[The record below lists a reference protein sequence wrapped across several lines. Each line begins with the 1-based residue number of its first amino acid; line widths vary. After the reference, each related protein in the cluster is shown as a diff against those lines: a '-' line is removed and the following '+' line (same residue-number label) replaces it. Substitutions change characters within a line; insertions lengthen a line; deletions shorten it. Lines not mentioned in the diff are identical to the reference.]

1 MKVGVL
7 GTNYSRAD
15 IAFHEKVVRAFHL
28 LQQGKWPAVFLT
40 TCHRAEIYFSG
51 DNIYAIEA
59 ALFQALACHLK
70 GLIGNELY
78 SLIGRDC
85 FTHLISVTS
94 GLDSVIK
101 GESDIQRQVKVAYT
115 TGMQSTKLPSPLHF
129 LFQKSLKVAK
139 EIRSSHAWNPK
150 RSLEKTVSELVSSY
164 APTSILVVGNSQI
177 NRKIIHHLK
186 HPSITLCTRTPKAAE
201 AFALDHGISLTDGRI
216 LDHWSSFDVVIS
228 ATHAD
233 GYLIRD
239 TAEELKTRL
248 ILDLSV
254 PRTVDPLLRR
264 HPVTMR
270 NMEELS
276 VMMKQ
281 DQDSGQSY
289 HDYITQ
295 RVDRQIA
302 LFTSKE
308 QAFCSP
314 NHGSH

>member
-7 GTNYSRAD
+7 GTNYSRSD
-15 IAFHEKVVRAFHL
+15 ITFHEKVVRAFHL
-28 LQQGKWPAVFLT
+28 LQQGRWPAVFLT

-70 GLIGNELY
+70 DLVGNELY

-85 FTHLISVTS
+85 FTHLVSVTA
-94 GLDSVIK
+94 GLDSVVK
-101 GESDIQRQVKVAYT
+101 GESDIQRQVKVAYSAAT
-115 TGMQSTKLPSPLHF
+115 QLPSPLHF
-129 LFQKSLKVAK
+129 LFQKSLKIAK
-139 EIRSSHAWNPK
+139 EIRSSHSWNPK
-150 RSLEKTVSELVSSY
+150 GSLEKTVSELVSSY

-201 AFALDHGISLTDGRI
+201 SFALDHGVSLTDGRI

-239 TAEELKTRL
+239 TSEDLKTRL

-264 HPVTMR
+264 HPITMR

-281 DQDSGQSY
+281 NQDLGQSY
-289 HDYITQ
+289 QDYIED
-295 RVDRQIA
+295 RVDRQIS
-302 LFTSKE
+302 LFTSKKP
-308 QAFCSP
+308 ATCFIHHDSR
-314 NHGSH
+314 

>member
-7 GTNYSRAD
+7 GTNYSRGD
-15 IAFHEKVVRAFHL
+15 ISFHEKVVRAFHL

-51 DNIYAIEA
+51 ENIYAIEA
-59 ALFQALACHLK
+59 ALFQALSCHLK
-70 GLIGNELY
+70 DLIGNELY

-85 FTHLISVTS
+85 FAHLVSVTS
-94 GLDSVIK
+94 GLDSVVK
-101 GESDIQRQVKVAYT
+101 GESDIQRQVKVAYSA
-115 TGMQSTKLPSPLHF
+115 GMQSTQLPSPLHF

-150 RSLEKTVSELVSSY
+150 GSLEKTVSELVSSY
-164 APTSILVVGNSQI
+164 TPVSILVVGNSQI
-177 NRKIIHHLK
+177 NRKIIHYLK
-186 HPSITLCTRTPKAAE
+186 HPAITLCTRTPQAAE
-201 AFALDHGISLTDGRI
+201 AFALDHGVSLADGRI

-228 ATHAD
+228 ATHSD

-239 TAEELKTRL
+239 TAEDLKTRL

-264 HPVTMR
+264 HPIMMR

-281 DQDSGQSY
+281 NQDSGQSY
-289 HDYITQ
+289 QDYIDQ

-302 LFTSKE
+302 LFTSKKP
-308 QAFCSP
+308 ASCFINNS
-314 NHGSH
+314 SR